1 MTLIAVN
8 SSSIAA
14 VGYDG
19 HTLAVLFHASDTIYS
34 HPGVPYAVYAA
45 FMNASSMGAFYNHFI
60 RGRYR

>member
-19 HTLAVLFHASDTIYS
+19 QTLSVQFHTSDTVYD
-34 HPGVPYAVYAA
+34 HHGVPYAVFSA
-45 FMNASSMGAFYNHFI
+45 FMAASSMGAFYNRFI
-60 RGRYR
+60 RGKYR